1 MEKIETDIVLDK
13 NNLIETVNN
22 LLDKYKENDYM
33 YQKINNYIN
42 NQLSGIFETMND
54 QHNQR
59 VIRMTELTS
68 EQDTFIQAFLNNN
81 QYFYS
86 SSTDNFFFYDGT
98 HYQLYN
104 EDDILHEVLN
114 KISRD
119 SSLMS
124 WKQKTRLNIMKRI
137 RETNLLQSIPE
148 SQTIQSVID
157 SICPLLFTTRAEA
170 KLFLTVLGDN
180 IFRKQQSLIYIID
193 PNAKFF
199 LKQLNHM
206 CQMFIGCNLSQ
217 TFKHKYYDH
226 KYEDCRILKINRSIK
241 NDSTWGQ
248 ILNKNILD
256 LICISCHY
264 SLRYNSADVYINNY
278 CNSDKLIENVFY
290 IKNMN
295 IDTLVNDFIENVLDI
310 DIISKTT
317 SSSITQ
323 VTWKNM
329 QYLWKQ
335 FLTDKDLPALVFLQP
350 LKTMLIE
357 KLKPHYLE
365 DKDTFSG
372 ICSKYLPVIN
382 TFLSFWNETM
392 VEDDLESELEIEEV
406 ILLFRKWCETNNQNI
421 SNINDKKV
429 LDLLSYYYPQIEI
442 EQDKYIG
449 KVRCLLWDKQLE
461 IQIAMDNLKV
471 DMQNKAKNM
480 SSNSLSRM
488 TSPGIYHN
496 ISIYD
501 AYTHYSKYTTTASSS
516 NLHNKQR
523 QIVSK
528 VYFDKYIFDNY
539 QEYIIESK
547 IISCDWYML

>member
-1 MEKIETDIVLDK
+1 MDQIETDKKNVLETIDK
-13 NNLIETVNN
+13 LF
-22 LLDKYKENDYM
+22 DKYKENDYM
-33 YQKINNYIN
+33 YQKINNYVN
-42 NQLSGIFETMND
+42 NQLCGIFETMNM

-59 VIRMTELTS
+59 VIRMTELTC
-68 EQDTFIQAFLNNN
+68 EQDTFIQSFLNNN

-86 SSTDNFFFYDGT
+86 SSTDNFFFYDGQ

-104 EDDILHEVLN
+104 EDDILHEVIN
-114 KISRD
+114 TISRD

-148 SQTIQSVID
+148 SQTIQLVID
-157 SICPLLFTTRAEA
+157 IICPLLFTTRAEA

-226 KYEDCRILKINRSIK
+226 KYEDCRIIRINRSIK
-241 NDSTWGQ
+241 YDNTWGQ
-248 ILNKNILD
+248 VLNTNILD
-256 LICISCHY
+256 LICVSCHY
-264 SLRYNSADVYINNY
+264 SLRYNSADEYIENY

-310 DIISKTT
+310 DISPKTT
-317 SSSITQ
+317 LSGITQ
-323 VTWKNM
+323 VSWKNM

-350 LKTMLIE
+350 LKTMLTE
-357 KLKPHYLE
+357 KLKTYYVE
-365 DKDTFSG
+365 EKDTFTG
-372 ICSKYLPVIN
+372 ICSKYLPAIN
-382 TFLSFWNETM
+382 TFLNFWNETM
-392 VEDDLESELEIEEV
+392 VEDDLETELEIEEI
-406 ILLFRKWCETNNQNI
+406 ILLFRKWSGTNNQSNQNI

-429 LDLLSYYYPQIEI
+429 LDLLSYYHPELEI

-471 DMQNKAKNM
+471 DMQNKAKNL

-488 TSPGIYHN
+488 ASPGIYHN

-501 AYTHYSKYTTTASSS
+501 AYTHYSKYTTRSSSS
-516 NLHNKQR
+516 NLQNKQR

-528 VYFDKYIFDNY
+528 VYFEKYIFDNY

-547 IISCDWYML
+547 FISCDWYML

>member
-1 MEKIETDIVLDK
+1 MEKIEND
-13 NNLIETVNN
+13 IETDKKNIVETIDN
-22 LLDKYKENDYM
+22 LFDKYKENDYM

-42 NQLSGIFETMND
+42 NQLCGIFETMNT

-59 VIRMTELTS
+59 VIRMTELTC

-86 SSTDNFFFYDGT
+86 SSTDNFFFYDGQ

-104 EDDILHEVLN
+104 EDDILHEVIN
-114 KISRD
+114 TISRD

-180 IFRKQQSLIYIID
+180 IFRKQQTLIYIID

-199 LKQLNHM
+199 LKQLNNM

-226 KYEDCRILKINRSIK
+226 KYEDCRIIRINRSIK
-241 NDSTWGQ
+241 YDSTWGQ
-248 ILNKNILD
+248 ILNTNILD
-256 LICISCHY
+256 LICVSCHY
-264 SLRYNSADVYINNY
+264 SLRYNSADEYIENY

-310 DIISKTT
+310 DITPKTT
-317 SSSITQ
+317 SSGITQ
-323 VTWKNM
+323 ISWKNM

-335 FLTDKDLPALVFLQP
+335 FLSDQDLPALVFLQP

-357 KLKPHYLE
+357 KLNTYYIE
-365 DKDTFSG
+365 EKDTFTG
-372 ICSKYLPVIN
+372 ICSKYLPIIN
-382 TFLSFWNETM
+382 TFLNFWNETM
-392 VEDDLESELEIEEV
+392 VEDELETELEIEEI
-406 ILLFRKWCETNNQNI
+406 ILLFRKWSGTNNQNI
-421 SNINDKKV
+421 SNINDKNV
-429 LDLLSYYYPQIEI
+429 LDLLSYYHPELEI

-480 SSNSLSRM
+480 SSNSLSRLA
-488 TSPGIYHN
+488 SPGIYHN

-528 VYFDKYIFDNY
+528 VYFEKYIFDNY

-547 IISCDWYML
+547 FISSDWYML